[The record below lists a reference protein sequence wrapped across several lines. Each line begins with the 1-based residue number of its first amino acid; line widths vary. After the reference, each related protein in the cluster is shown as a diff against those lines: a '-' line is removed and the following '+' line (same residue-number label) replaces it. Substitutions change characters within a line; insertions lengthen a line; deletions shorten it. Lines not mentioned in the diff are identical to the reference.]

1 MFSFNEALPDLVLT
15 LYCLSN
21 NVEPCLLPPSLFVAD
36 EPVSVI
42 LQNSEGA
49 EVHFTVGDV
58 EDATMTWQEFRDTST
73 QDLAA
78 QNYLKT
84 ESECLGVLG
93 DRMILE
99 TGRVNK
105 DGEVYQEVFSLVT
118 LNANGKITML
128 EAFSDINAAALL
140 ASVEK

>member
-1 MFSFNEALPDLVLT
+1 
-15 LYCLSN
+15 
-21 NVEPCLLPPSLFVAD
+21 
-36 EPVSVI
+36 
-42 LQNSEGA
+42 
-49 EVHFTVGDV
+49 
-58 EDATMTWQEFRDTST
+58 MTWQEFRDTST

-118 LNANGKITML
+118 LNAKGKITML